1 MIKINLN
8 QIALGNRKTIVRIVG
23 IADEIILMKKKWAK
37 QFCPEYLSLSFMIKF
52 MILCILVYLR
62 L

>member
-23 IADEIILMKKKWAK
+23 IADEIILMKKMDKTVLSK
-37 QFCPEYLSLSFMIKF
+37 ISVPELHD
-52 MILCILVYLR
+52 
-62 L
+62 